1 MESKGTAP
9 ATGQQPGTLL
19 QVIDSPCSDINPSS
33 DGALI
38 WFLDLARPRGRY
50 VRYLSDARPGPRSG
64 FWRTYGGGEPIQLSP
79 YAIVGLEPGRGE
91 VTVRAILPRNGE
103 ERLYLGDLD
112 EVASGLHRAAKRDG
126 FVVSDRQ
133 ALFWAI
139 NDLCNEIRRLQA
151 ARGVEI

>member
-112 EVASGLHRAAKRDG
+112 EVASALHRAAKRDG
-126 FVVSDRQ
+126 FLLSDRK
-133 ALFWAI
+133 ALFWALT
-139 NDLCNEIRRLQA
+139 DLSNEIRRKAA
-151 ARGVEI
+151 ARGVQV

>member
-1 MESKGTAP
+1 MKEGHAP

-33 DGALI
+33 DDASI
-38 WFLDLARPRGRY
+38 WFVDLARPRGKC

-91 VTVRAILPRNGE
+91 VSVRAILPRNGE

-126 FVVSDRQ
+126 FLLSDRK
-133 ALFWAI
+133 ALFWALT
-139 NDLCNEIRRLQA
+139 DLSNEIRRIQA
-151 ARGVEI
+151 ARGVEQ

>member
-1 MESKGTAP
+1 MGDEGPAP

-19 QVIDSPCSDINPSS
+19 QVIDSPCSDINLSS

-38 WFLDLARPRGRY
+38 WALDLARPRGRY

-91 VTVRAILPRNGE
+91 VSVRAILPRNGE
-103 ERLYLGDLD
+103 ERLYLGSVDD
-112 EVASGLHRAAKRDG
+112 VASALHRAAKRDG

-139 NDLCNEIRRLQA
+139 NDLCREIQRLQA
-151 ARGVEI
+151 ARGCSL